1 MSYNF
6 QVTIKENFYERKKMI
21 YYLLIFSA
29 FIVPVSNYIVN
40 ISVPIFL
47 TESLNATRFEIGVAG
62 FVGNFGYTIMTLF
75 LSHLFKNKKLSI
87 LVYPPILIGISYL
100 ILPHLPICLF
110 FSLMFFI
117 GLFYARF
124 WPLLQTCFRNAPVR
138 FIGNLNL
145 AWAFGVIIGSF
156 ISGYLYSKGK
166 FLPFLISGILC
177 ILAGVLIIY
186 KKRNIDSLNIDN
198 KKKIEKN
205 RKKFKIKEIR
215 YLNFMNFFTVGVMLF
230 IFPRYALELKC
241 PPSSISQMISVI
253 LITRFTGFLILKKKS
268 FINSKYILPVSS
280 FCHFLVY
287 FLLGMFKTPS
297 YFILSF
303 IILGGLSALL
313 YHNSLI
319 AHLEGGYRT
328 EIHEGIV
335 GAGFLTGSLIA
346 GFLSQILNFKVT
358 FLLLGTAFLLIG
370 IFYVLKKKYFTAN
383 S

>member
-1 MSYNF
+1 
-6 QVTIKENFYERKKMI
+6 MI

-29 FIVPVSNYIVN
+29 FIVSAGNYIVN
-40 ISVPIFL
+40 ISIPIFL
-47 TESLNATRFEIGVAG
+47 TENLNATRFEIGVAG
-62 FVGNFGYTIMTLF
+62 FAGNSGYTIMTLF
-75 LSHLFKNKKLSI
+75 LSNLLFKNKKLFL
-87 LVYPPILIGISYL
+87 LVYSPVLIGISYL
-100 ILPHLPICLF
+100 ILPHLPIYLF

-124 WPLLQTCFRNAPVR
+124 WPSLQTCFRNAPVR
-138 FIGNLNL
+138 FIGNFNL
-145 AWAFGVIIGSF
+145 AWSFGVIIGSF
-156 ISGYLYSKGK
+156 ISGYLYSNGK

-177 ILAGVLIIY
+177 ILAGALITY
-186 KKRNIDSLNIDN
+186 KKRNIYSLNIDSRE
-198 KKKIEKN
+198 KIEKN

-215 YLNFMNFFTVGVMLF
+215 YLNFINFFTVGVMLF
-230 IFPRYALELKC
+230 IFPRYALELEYS
-241 PPSSISQMISVI
+241 PSFISQMISVI
-253 LITRFTGFLILKKKS
+253 LITRFTGFFILKKKS

-346 GFLSQILNFKVT
+346 GFLSQILNFKIT
-358 FLLLGTAFLLIG
+358 FLSLGIIFLIIG
-370 IFYVLKKKYFTAN
+370 IFSSSKRKRI
-383 S
+383 